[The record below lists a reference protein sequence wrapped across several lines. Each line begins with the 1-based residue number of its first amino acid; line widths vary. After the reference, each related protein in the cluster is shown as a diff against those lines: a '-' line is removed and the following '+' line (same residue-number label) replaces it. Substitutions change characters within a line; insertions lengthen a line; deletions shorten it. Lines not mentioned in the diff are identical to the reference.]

1 MMRLMLTL
9 LVALMLLGQPAL
21 AARADFAPSRAVTYP
36 PVRPDT
42 RLEFPRDHG
51 SHPDYRT
58 EWWYLTGWLEEPGGG
73 PLGFQVTF
81 FRSRPP
87 RESANPSA
95 FNPRQ
100 LIFAHAALADPA
112 LGRLRHAERSARA
125 GLGLAGAEAGNTRVW
140 IDDWH
145 LSLGA
150 DGRYRA
156 HVAAKGWGLDLEL
169 APTQSLLL
177 QGQGGYSRKGPG
189 AQEASHYYSRPQL
202 RVSGTLR
209 RDGRAV
215 GVRGSAW
222 LDHEWSTTILNPAAA
237 GWDWTG
243 VNLNDGGALMAFR
256 IRDKTGGSLW
266 AGGTRRDAAGGVRV
280 FSPAEVSWRPL
291 RQWRS
296 PRTGVVYPVAW
307 RLAVPGLAVELR
319 PLLDDQELD
328 GRGSTGTLYWEGAVR
343 ALAPGG
349 AAGAEIGRGYLEL
362 TGYGGELDL

>member
-1 MMRLMLTL
+1 VRRR
-9 LVALMLLGQPAL
+9 ALL
-21 AARADFAPSRAVTYP
+21 AAAAALPLVRANAVEYAVVTP
-36 PVRPDT
+36 RP
-42 RLEFPRDHG
+42 LVFPRDHG
-51 SHPDYRT
+51 AHPDYRT
-58 EWWYLTGWLEEPGGG
+58 EWWYLTGWLEDPQGG

-95 FNPRQ
+95 FSPRQ

-140 IDDWH
+140 IDDWR
-145 LSLGA
+145 LSLDA
-150 DGRYRA
+150 DGRYRTR
-156 HVAAKGWGLDLEL
+156 VAAEGWGLELEL
-169 APTQSLLL
+169 APTQPLLL
-177 QGQGGYSRKGPG
+177 QGQEGYSRKGPG

-215 GVRGSAW
+215 RVGGSAW

-237 GWDWTG
+237 GWDWVG
-243 VNLNDGGALMAFR
+243 INLNDGGALMAFR
-256 IRDKTGGSLW
+256 IRDNKTGGSLW

-296 PRTGVVYPVAW
+296 PRTGVVYPVA
-307 RLAVPGLAVELR
+307 
-319 PLLDDQELD
+319 
-328 GRGSTGTLYWEGAVR
+328 
-343 ALAPGG
+343 
-349 AAGAEIGRGYLEL
+349 
-362 TGYGGELDL
+362 